1 MTELKTAQTI
11 FFGLVMLGLVALA
24 IARSAQEE
32 CVADR
37 NASPEQAEAFG

>member
-24 IARSAQEE
+24 IARSAKK
-32 CVADR
+32 
-37 NASPEQAEAFG
+37 NA